1 MHPTDHRRVRPEAV
15 LFDLDDTLIDWWGSI
30 STCLGEVAGDDI
42 GDALLAHCRVQCWE
56 LDPTG
61 SHVWHRNTWAMCTRI
76 EEHWP
81 AALPFVDPGELEL
94 LMKLFLDELWVGFF
108 PDTVPALDG
117 LLDRIR
123 LGVLSNNSMLP
134 DEVDRLRL
142 HDWFETAV
150 HPPLEQHKPHHA
162 AFELGARA
170 MRLPL
175 ERCVYVGDSIRAD
188 ALGAHAAGMTAVWLD
203 RWDDGWTDRPEEI
216 HRITSLAELSGL
228 LTDLGA

>member
-1 MHPTDHRRVRPEAV
+1 MHGASHRRAGPEAV

-30 STCLGEVAGDDI
+30 STCLAELTGDEI
-42 GDALLAHCRVQCWE
+42 SDALLAHCREQCWE

-61 SHVWHRNTWAMCTRI
+61 SHVWHRNTWAMHTRI
-76 EEHWP
+76 DELWP

-94 LMKLFLDELWVGFF
+94 LQKLFVDELWVGFF
-108 PDTVPALDG
+108 PDTLPTLDA

-123 LGVLSNNSMLP
+123 LGVLSNNHHLP

-142 HDWFETAV
+142 HDWFEAAV
-150 HPPLEQHKPHHA
+150 HTPPEQHKPHRG

-170 MRLPL
+170 MRLPP
-175 ERCVYVGDSIRAD
+175 ERCIYVGDSIKAD

-203 RWDDGWTDRPEEI
+203 RWDDGWTNRPREI
-216 HRITSLAELSGL
+216 HRITSLTELPDL
-228 LTDLGA
+228 LTQLGA